1 MAKLQDIRSL
11 AEVTAEDIS
20 RSPRDWMGYLD
31 TAARLYRYPFSD
43 TLLIHA
49 QRPSAT
55 ACAELEQWNEKMH
68 RWVNRGAKGI
78 ALIDDRGSFSKLRYV
93 FDIQDTHM
101 VRGGKTPYLWK
112 LEEGHYKEMLAH
124 LEDAYGLVGD
134 DAANLQ
140 SALLAITAEMAED
153 NLEEAMDGLEYVTE
167 DSFLHDLNPDALR
180 VNFRNLLRDSAFY
193 TLSRRCGL
201 NPMEYLEETD
211 FMNITDFNRLSVLS
225 FLGNATSELV
235 EPVLRDIGRTVRKIL
250 QEELENT
257 VANTN
262 RMPYNK
268 FNTLIRESNRNK

>member
-11 AEVTAEDIS
+11 AELTAEDIS

-140 SALLAITAEMAED
+140 SE
-153 NLEEAMDGLEYVTE
+153 
-167 DSFLHDLNPDALR
+167 
-180 VNFRNLLRDSAFY
+180 
-193 TLSRRCGL
+193 
-201 NPMEYLEETD
+201 
-211 FMNITDFNRLSVLS
+211 
-225 FLGNATSELV
+225 
-235 EPVLRDIGRTVRKIL
+235 IGR
-250 QEELENT
+250 
-257 VANTN
+257 ASC
-262 RMPYNK
+262 
-268 FNTLIRESNRNK
+268 RERV

>member
-1 MAKLQDIRSL
+1 M
-11 AEVTAEDIS
+11 
-20 RSPRDWMGYLD
+20 
-31 TAARLYRYPFSD
+31 
-43 TLLIHA
+43 
-49 QRPSAT
+49 
-55 ACAELEQWNEKMH
+55 
-68 RWVNRGAKGI
+68 
-78 ALIDDRGSFSKLRYV
+78 IDDRGSFSKLRYV

-140 SALLAITAEMAED
+140 SALLAIAAEMAED

-201 NPMEYLEETD
+201 NPMEYLEVTD
-211 FMNITDFNRLSVLS
+211 FMNITDFNPCLCCFFGKCHKRTCR
-225 FLGNATSELV
+225 TSASGYWSDC
-235 EPVLRDIGRTVRKIL
+235 PKNFAGRIGKYSCKYKQDAL
-250 QEELENT
+250 
-257 VANTN
+257 
-262 RMPYNK
+262 
-268 FNTLIRESNRNK
+268 

>member
-20 RSPRDWMGYLD
+20 RSPCDWMGYLD

-112 LEEGHYKEMLAH
+112 LEKGHYKEMLAH

-140 SALLAITAEMAED
+140 SALLAIAAEMAED

-250 QEELENT
+250 QE
-257 VANTN
+257 
-262 RMPYNK
+262 
-268 FNTLIRESNRNK
+268 